1 MSLDIDPFDLDAAG
15 LRRAETDLR
24 AFMEALA
31 VRLQGALPERVGVGR
46 KRDGLLSATRH
57 VHEIVVRGD
66 QGEYRLRFDKGQLS
80 ATRAKTVRGVV
91 ISTTPQTVPQWL
103 AEVRAEVA
111 ALAGEMGAASDV
123 LHDFL

>member
-1 MSLDIDPFDLDAAG
+1 MSVEIDPFDLDAAG
-15 LRRAETDLR
+15 IRRAQTDLK

-31 VRLQGALPERVGVGR
+31 ERLRGALPDRVVIERR
-46 KRDGLLSATRH
+46 RDGLLSSTRH

-66 QGEYRLRFDKGQLS
+66 GGEYRLRLDKGQLS

-91 ISTTPQTVPQWL
+91 ISTTDQPVPTWL
-103 AEVRAEVA
+103 SEVRAEVA
-111 ALAGEMGAASDV
+111 ALAGAMGSASDT